1 MKVIERNRPLVGIL
15 WMLATGLSFVA
26 MTVFV
31 KLVGTRLPSAE
42 VGFLRYALG
51 LPFLIPALGVLRGGM
66 ERRLFVLFAWR
77 GAAHVVAVILWFY
90 AIARLPIAEVTSL
103 NYLAPVY
110 VTIGAALFL
119 GERLALR
126 RLAAVIVALIGA
138 LIILRPGL
146 REVVPAHLAMLGGS
160 MALGASYILAKRL
173 TREASPELVIVMLS
187 ISVTLG
193 LFPFALVGWVWPTR
207 GEVALLVLVA
217 LFATMGHYFMT
228 LAFREAPVSVTQ
240 PVTFLQLFWSVLA
253 GWLIFDEAV
262 DLWVIFGGTLIVMA
276 VSFIA
281 WREHVLARRVTP
293 PVEAVK
299 TGPPSKASTREG
311 A

>member
-1 MKVIERNRPLVGIL
+1 MTERNRPLIGIL

-31 KLVGTRLPSAE
+31 KLVGTRMPSAE

-51 LPFLIPALGVLRGGM
+51 LPLLVPVIRKLWVPMDG
-66 ERRLFVLFAWR
+66 RLFRLFAIR
-77 GAAHVVAVILWFY
+77 GAAHAAAVILWFY
-90 AIARLPIAEVTSL
+90 AIARLPVAEVTAL

-126 RLAAVIVALIGA
+126 RIAAVTAALLGA
-138 LIILRPGL
+138 LVILRPGIRVL
-146 REVVPAHLAMLGGS
+146 EPAHFAMLGGAL
-160 MALGASYILAKRL
+160 ALGVSYILAKRL
-173 TREASPELVIVMLS
+173 TREASPELVVVMLS
-187 ISVTLG
+187 VVTTVA
-193 LFPFALVGWVWPTR
+193 LFPFALPGWVWPTAR
-207 GEVALLVLVA
+207 EVGL
-217 LFATMGHYFMT
+217 LFAVAAIATAGHYFMT

-240 PVTFLQLFWSVLA
+240 PVTFLQLLWAALA
-253 GWLIFDEAV
+253 G
-262 DLWVIFGGTLIVMA
+262 WVIFGEPVDIWVICGGATIVMA

-293 PVEAVK
+293 PVEALK
-299 TGPPSKASTREG
+299 G
-311 A
+311 